1 MAIKESQIE
10 KNLKDIQQQWDT
22 MRFQI
27 HKHFRYTNG
36 FIISDV
42 DDIFQTLED
51 STLLLNSISTSRF
64 VGIYLSQVEQ
74 WIRILSLI
82 SDVIKLWTI
91 VQQKWLYLEN
101 IFLSSNL
108 QFGEETKRF
117 DTIDKLYRKI
127 MLGKFQIYYFFLNDF
142 IYYRNIT
149 KSIS

>member
-1 MAIKESQIE
+1 
-10 KNLKDIQQQWDT
+10 

-27 HKHFRYTNG
+27 HKHFRNTNIQQERG
-36 FIISDV
+36 FIISGV
-42 DDIFQTLED
+42 DDILQALED

-101 IFLSSNL
+101 IFLGSNL
-108 QFGEETKRF
+108 QFGEESKRF
-117 DTIDKLYRKI
+117 DTVDKLYRKI
-127 MLGKFQIYYFFLNDF
+127 MFGKFISFLNYF
-142 IYYRNIT
+142 ISFRNIT
-149 KSIS
+149 KFIS